1 MTKITTEQLLHRM
14 GEILGD
20 DFFLSDMLDQ
30 DELFEMQ
37 EQLVELIAD
46 ACNSG
51 CRPARTFL
59 KTCPKTFSIE

>member
-20 DFFLSDMLDQ
+20 DFFQADMLDQ

-37 EQLVELIAD
+37 EQLVDLIAD

-51 CRPARTFL
+51 CKPARTFL
-59 KTCPKTFSIE
+59 KTCPRTFSIE